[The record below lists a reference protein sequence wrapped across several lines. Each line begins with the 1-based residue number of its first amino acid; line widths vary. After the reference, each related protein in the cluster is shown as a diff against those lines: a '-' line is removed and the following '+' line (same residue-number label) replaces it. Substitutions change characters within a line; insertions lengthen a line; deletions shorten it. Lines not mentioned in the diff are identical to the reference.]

1 MWTPFTLHPVQYK
14 QTHRGVWAYIDLA
27 TSTIKKKKVL
37 RSILSCFPFEA
48 RELWKLKTTTLRLFF
63 ALFWVFFFVVVV
75 LFCFVFLLVGSFLC
89 YLFAIMFFENLTSL

>member
-14 QTHRGVWAYIDLA
+14 QTHRGVWAYIDLT
-27 TSTIKKKKVL
+27 TSTVKKKKKML

-48 RELWKLKTTTLRLFF
+48 CELGKLNPITSMF
-63 ALFWVFFFVVVV
+63 
-75 LFCFVFLLVGSFLC
+75 FVFLVGFFLC